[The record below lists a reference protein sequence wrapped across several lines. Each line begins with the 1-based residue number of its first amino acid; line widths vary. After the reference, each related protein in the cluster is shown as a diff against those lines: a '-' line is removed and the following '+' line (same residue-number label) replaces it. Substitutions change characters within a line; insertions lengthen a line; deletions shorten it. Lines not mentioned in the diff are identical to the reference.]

1 MDFILAV
8 VIGALVLAAV
18 LIGAYLYFGRSESS
32 FSFDIGGGV
41 PKASGGSDTSA
52 EKTFS
57 GRLKGFLVYV
67 SAIFAT
73 LLVRLWSMQLIS
85 TDEYARLSELNRT
98 RTIRT
103 AAPRGRI
110 LDRNGTEIVTNR
122 PSLTI
127 VAGPDVVQDVVEV
140 QLLSNLCGMPY
151 MATRRKIRDESEGA
165 QSKRTVSVDV
175 SRRVVAFIA
184 AHPGVFPD
192 VDIEER
198 SERFYPY

>member
-1 MDFILAV
+1 
-8 VIGALVLAAV
+8 
-18 LIGAYLYFGRSESS
+18 
-32 FSFDIGGGV
+32 
-41 PKASGGSDTSA
+41 
-52 EKTFS
+52 
-57 GRLKGFLVYV
+57 
-67 SAIFAT
+67 
-73 LLVRLWSMQLIS
+73 
-85 TDEYARLSELNRT
+85 EYARLSELNRT

-165 QSKRTVSVDV
+165 QSKR
-175 SRRVVAFIA
+175 
-184 AHPGVFPD
+184 
-192 VDIEER
+192 
-198 SERFYPY
+198 